1 MNKLHF
7 EYLSDTGEQPIKSY
21 LWDLYFADK
30 ITEEAYD
37 TVSDELINAGVND
50 IYTPEYV
57 EWLENKI
64 KELRN
69 E

>member
-1 MNKLHF
+1 MNKIHI
-7 EYLSDTGEQPIKSY
+7 EYLTDTGEQPIKSY
-21 LWDLYFADK
+21 LWDLYSADK
-30 ITEEAYD
+30 ITEDAYD
-37 TVSDELINAGVND
+37 TVSDELIKAGVDD